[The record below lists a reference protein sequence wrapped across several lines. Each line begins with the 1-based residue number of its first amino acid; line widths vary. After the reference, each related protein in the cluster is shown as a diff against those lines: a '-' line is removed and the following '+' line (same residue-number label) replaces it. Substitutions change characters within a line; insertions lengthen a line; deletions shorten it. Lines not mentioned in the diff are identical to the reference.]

1 MWRGRILVFLG
12 AGLLLLGGA
21 LMAAPLR
28 SSARQPATPANDAML
43 RPAVDLVE
51 AQEIALREFP
61 GFTVWSIE
69 LDRENRGLVYEVSL
83 GSGEVDLD
91 AMTGD
96 VLRTEWDD

>member
-1 MWRGRILVFLG
+1 MLSGGVF
-12 AGLLLLGGA
+12 
-21 LMAAPLR
+21 MAAPLL
-28 SSARQPATPANDAML
+28 ARAQQPATPANDVML

-69 LDRENRGLVYEVSL
+69 LDRESRGLVYEVSL